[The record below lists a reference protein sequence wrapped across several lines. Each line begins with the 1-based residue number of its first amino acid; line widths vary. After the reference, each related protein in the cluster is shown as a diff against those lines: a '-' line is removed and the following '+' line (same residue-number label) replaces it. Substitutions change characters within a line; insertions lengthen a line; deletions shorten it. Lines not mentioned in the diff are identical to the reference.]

1 MFFLFLFPG
10 GCSAFGHT
18 CFGGHGKRSDPT
30 TNPSEQEEIPVGLQS
45 PSNDVG
51 AFLMSNGARQEVFS
65 RDQGQLDSNGLNFFQ
80 QQQQQ
85 YREVDPEEVARAFYI
100 IKKLVC

>member
-1 MFFLFLFPG
+1 
-10 GCSAFGHT
+10 
-18 CFGGHGKRSDPT
+18 
-30 TNPSEQEEIPVGLQS
+30 
-45 PSNDVG
+45 
-51 AFLMSNGARQEVFS
+51 MSNGARQEVFS